1 MSPVSDDNAVLT
13 PVVATKYLMLH
24 DTTLSQ
30 TRAECCAECECV
42 LHTIISPAELLPLL
56 LLVPRHQHPDILV
69 AGLLCSH
76 KGQINYSTDYGNK
89 TLKKTEGKKPEKSEN
104 FVQEMTLELLILNM
118 ITCVLQDDGN
128 F

>member
-1 MSPVSDDNAVLT
+1 MIQHFPRPELSVERSMS
-13 PVVATKYLMLH
+13 
-24 DTTLSQ
+24 
-30 TRAECCAECECV
+30 V
-42 LHTIISPAELLPLL
+42 LHTIISPAELLL

-118 ITCVLQDDGN
+118 ITCVFQDDGN